1 MIVRQLLTQMGY
13 VIDEKS
19 EKKTESSIDGL
30 KSAAKTLAAIFVTGA
45 VAVAIRKFVNQG
57 SDAAETMNVL
67 TETFEDQASAVTDW
81 AADQSTALG
90 RSEFLLRE
98 YAGTLGAILKPQ
110 LGSAEAAAE
119 MSTALAGLAVDL
131 GSFFNATEIDT
142 LGALR
147 SGIVGQ
153 SEPLRRFGVVMSVAA
168 LDAFA
173 LEEGLSKTVKQMSE
187 GEKVALRFRFIMA
200 QTAAAQ
206 GDAAKTS
213 QGFANLSKALDSA
226 LSDLGTRIGLELLPF
241 ATKLLQVFV
250 AMARAISGPLLSAVQ
265 RSIVVIRQLAT
276 GTNAIIVII
285 TALAIALKA
294 LGIQAVFTWLGV
306 AAGALL
312 IIALLGLIGLAIF
325 AVIEDLNEMGE
336 GGESVI
342 GGLISEFQR
351 WQEETGSVVA
361 AIGKIL
367 TSAFKFW
374 ADQFLKLFG
383 TTLREETENF
393 LEFWEDWK
401 SDLDRILDFDF
412 SKIIANT
419 KRDFRDLTSA
429 IGFGG
434 TQKVLQTTAGA
445 SPIQRAAAGVNVQQN
460 IEVNAQ
466 GSPGMNEGELAQMIG
481 DDAGRATAAANRQTA
496 NQLSAIP

>member
-173 LEEGLSKTVKQMSE
+173 LEEGLGKTVKQMSE
-187 GEKVALRFRFIMA
+187 GEKVALRFRFIMS

-213 QGFANLSKALDSA
+213 QGFANLSKALDAA

-276 GTNAIIVII
+276 GTNAIIV
-285 TALAIALKA
+285 AIAGVVLALKA
-294 LGIQAVFTWLGV
+294 LGVQAVVTWI
-306 AAGALL
+306 ATTIPALL
-312 IIALLGLIGLAIF
+312 FIALLGLIGLAIF
-325 AVIEDLNEMGE
+325 AVIEDLEAMGE

-351 WQEETGSVVA
+351 WQEQTGSTVD
-361 AIGKIL
+361 AIGEIL
-367 TSAFKFW
+367 KTAFLHW
-374 ADQFLKLFG
+374 LDLFLQLFG
-383 TTLREETENF
+383 MGLREESEKLF
-393 LEFWEDWK
+393 QFFDEWMKDV
-401 SDLDRILDFDF
+401 DRLFSGDF
-412 SKIIANT
+412 SKIIANA

-434 TQKVLQTTAGA
+434 TQTVLQTTAGA
-445 SPIQRAAAGVNVQQN
+445 SPIQRAAAGVSVQQN

-481 DDAGRATAAANRQTA
+481 NDAGRATAAVNRQTA